1 MCEFSK
7 ASVVFSQPK
16 DKTLAAQQGK
26 PFLESPQLTPPTS
39 NAQAYRFTVAAP
51 KSASLCR
58 SRLCPVISRL
68 NRVRLLPSS
77 SAGPNQPFVPV

>member
-26 PFLESPQLTPPTS
+26 PFLQSPQLTPPTS
-39 NAQAYRFTVAAP
+39 KAQAYRFIAAAL
-51 KSASLCR
+51 KSAFLCHG
-58 SRLCPVISRL
+58 RLCPAISRL

-77 SAGPNQPFVPV
+77 SAGPNQPFFPV